1 MCANKALLVDTIRD
15 KWQFDG
21 YVTSDCGALQDIWQ
35 FHNWSAPNPVPSN
48 ASAACPSGKC
58 PSQAMAAVLR
68 AGMDSGA
75 SNASSLCAWIEIV
88 LTPKA
93 SRLL

>member
-48 ASAACPSGKC
+48 ASGGCPSGKC

-75 SNASSLCAWIEIV
+75 SNASSSVCV
-88 LTPKA
+88 GSK
-93 SRLL
+93 SR